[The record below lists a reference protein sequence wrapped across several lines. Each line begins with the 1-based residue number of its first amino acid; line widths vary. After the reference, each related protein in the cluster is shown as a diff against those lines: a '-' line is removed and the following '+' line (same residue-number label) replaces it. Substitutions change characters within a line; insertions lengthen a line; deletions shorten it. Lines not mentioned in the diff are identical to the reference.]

1 MTNTIKKAK
10 TKINILK
17 CLSGTEWGQDKE
29 TLVMPYK
36 SIGRSVLVYIAPIWT
51 PILAD
56 NHGKRLQ
63 TVQN

>member
-17 CLSGTEWGQDKE
+17 CLS
-29 TLVMPYK
+29 VMPYK